1 MSTDFVLAPEPRPDP
16 QPDPRLRNIILFDS
30 LSTVAWQMCM
40 TSPLVLFMRS
50 LDAPALALGL
60 LAGLNPLMSVLQLP
74 MSRFVAR
81 IGHRRLMLFG
91 WGARTLV
98 FTPMIVLPFVADSI
112 GKPVA
117 VILVLVMIAAFT
129 MLRAIAVVAWM
140 PWMSAL
146 IPAGQRGAF
155 LARDRFFMNITS
167 LIGLAL
173 SALLLTQGSRYDYA
187 EVFLVG
193 ELASLASL
201 YFLNRIPSPQR
212 KPSDSVGSSPQP
224 SMRTSLRAAL
234 HNPAFRRLVTF
245 AALAQIMNLGAGAF
259 VTVYARTRIGLAD
272 STLLWLSA
280 GASLLVIASM
290 AWVRSRLD
298 RIGSKP
304 FLAVTLS
311 WWTTAVVAWAMLAA
325 TGTSLSIFIA
335 PLLLV
340 VSECFAWLFE
350 LFNTRLTMNTLATTD
365 DNATAFAANSVIV
378 NVTAG
383 VAPIVFGAV
392 LDALRGFSLPLGPL
406 TLDNYTALFALE
418 LVVLALAARALRH
431 VRNA

>member
-1 MSTDFVLAPEPRPDP
+1 
-16 QPDPRLRNIILFDS
+16 
-30 LSTVAWQMCM
+30 
-40 TSPLVLFMRS
+40 
-50 LDAPALALGL
+50 
-60 LAGLNPLMSVLQLP
+60 
-74 MSRFVAR
+74 
-81 IGHRRLMLFG
+81 
-91 WGARTLV
+91 
-98 FTPMIVLPFVADSI
+98 
-112 GKPVA
+112 
-117 VILVLVMIAAFT
+117 
-129 MLRAIAVVAWM
+129 VVAWL

-146 IPAGQRGAF
+146 IPAQQRGEF
-155 LARDRFFMNITS
+155 LARDRFFMNITA
-167 LIGLAL
+167 LLGLAL
-173 SALLLTQGSRYDYA
+173 SGLLLAQGSPYDYA

-193 ELASLASL
+193 EIAAFASLF
-201 YFLNRIPSPQR
+201 FLNRIPTPQR
-212 KPSDSVGSSPQP
+212 KPAATSAPAARPSV
-224 SMRTSLRAAL
+224 RAVLR
-234 HNPAFRRLVTF
+234 NPAFRRLVSF

-325 TGTSLSIFIA
+325 TGTPLSIFIA